1 MASQHITTNLLRLRL
16 RRLLDL
22 DRFDR
27 VALRVVLPGQYGQ
40 GLGLSI
46 VMECHGGT
54 PKKTGLF
61 QGKSPEMDDLG
72 YREVALLKRKPPFLR
87 IRDDH
92 GHRGDPWKTHVVFGC
107 SWAESLEFWDDII
120 I

>member
-1 MASQHITTNLLRLRL
+1 
-16 RRLLDL
+16 
-22 DRFDR
+22 
-27 VALRVVLPGQYGQ
+27 
-40 GLGLSI
+40 
-46 VMECHGGT
+46 MEV
-54 PKKTGLF
+54 PRKKLVDF
-61 QGKSPEMDDLG
+61 REKHQKWMIYDDLG

-92 GHRGDPWKTHVVFGC
+92 GHRDPRKTHVVFGC